1 MARPTLHA
9 KQPEQ
14 TQAPVAAAPVATAPA
29 PAPEAPAQRQEERVL
44 PAPTPELNP
53 RNRAMAEIAQR
64 ANEDADRNAQETMGG
79 VDGEETIPPVN
90 DPDETPIQAPAAPAA
105 EAAAPAQTP
114 ETEALG
120 IQADGDYEF
129 VIDGVKTKV
138 KGSQIVA
145 QVQKAGT
152 ADYRL
157 ELASKLLEEAKQ
169 QAARQAQPPRQGA
182 APAPRPAAAQ
192 VPELNDEELAHLIQ
206 FGTKEQAAAAVRSLK
221 AQRPGA
227 VTQQE
232 FAAIVAQF
240 PGIVEQRLAFREGV
254 DFVQREYGDLLAD
267 PYLKQLF
274 IAEEQK
280 AIQAADKRSKRDL
293 YRAIGDDL
301 RKHFNRPAPTAAVAS
316 APSAPT
322 AQAAPTIAEKQAAKA
337 QAPAAPKLASVR
349 LDGAATA
356 KPAASREQI
365 LDQMRTRRGQA
376 SMTNR

>member
-182 APAPRPAAAQ
+182 AQAPRPAQQ

-301 RKHFNRPAPTAAVAS
+301 RKHFNRPAPAAAVAS
-316 APSAPT
+316 AASAPT
-322 AQAAPTIAEKQAAKA
+322 PQAAPTIAEKQAAKA